1 MRKMVQVE
9 DNQIIKYELPRNGKL
24 SDGRYIFGYYRLPMD
39 VLLSEGWLPLEDVI
53 PEYNEN
59 QFIIDDGYEI
69 LENKVIKKYKIED
82 NIMPE
87 PEIID
92 EYVDDEKVAMAEAII
107 DLEMRLSKL
116 EGGNV

>member
-1 MRKMVQVE
+1 MRKMVQIKENEIV
-9 DNQIIKYELPRNGKL
+9 KYELPRNGKL
-24 SDGRYIFGYYRLPMD
+24 SDGKYIFGYYRLAMD
-39 VLLSEGWLPLEDVI
+39 ILLSEGWLPLEDVI

-69 LENKVIKKYKIED
+69 LEDKVVKKYKVED
-82 NIMPE
+82 RPIVE

-107 DLEMRLSKL
+107 DLEARLSVL